1 MIKITSCHNKVN
13 DSRSATV
20 PCLNYLQLFIT
31 ALILSNRPTE
41 TIEPVAATSNQRPA
55 TGMMKASDLI
65 KPYFIENRAKILIGL
80 LSLIIV
86 DLLQLFI
93 PRIIKRVVDDLTAFE
108 LDGWQLLSYSLF
120 MIGIAIFIGVFRYIW
135 RRCLLGT
142 ARRIEEGLRNM
153 LFGHLQCL
161 SAAYFDGIKTGDLM
175 AHATNDIQQI
185 RMATGMGMVA
195 LNDAIVLGLASIGF
209 MAYIN
214 VTLTAFVLIPMPL
227 IVVSTRFFS
236 RKMHHRYQTVQ
247 AAFSDLT
254 EVIRERFAGIRIIKA
269 HHRKE
274 EEAARVE
281 AASRNYVDMNL
292 RLVKI
297 IGSFFPM
304 MLLFSNLSLAIVLY
318 LGGRK
323 TIMQDITA
331 GDFVAFISYLGLL
344 TWPMMALGWVT
355 NLIQRGR
362 ASLDRINKILQTVPE
377 IRDSQDAVT
386 IENVQGQIV
395 FDNVSFRYDSE
406 PYQEKKA
413 TLSKIHLHI
422 EPGMVLGVV
431 GPPGSGKSTLISL
444 IPRLYNIHRGRILL
458 DGHDIRTLK
467 IQSLRSQISFI
478 PQEPFLFAATI
489 RENITF
495 GDRQIPEDRLE
506 KALRDAALYDTIKGF
521 ADGLETVVGEKGVIL
536 SGGQKQRIALARCL
550 LRDNAILIL
559 DDPISQVDL
568 ETGTTI
574 INTIRKLAG
583 QKTIIIV
590 SHRLSAVSYAD
601 RIITLDLGH
610 ITESGTHQQLLDSDK
625 YYAKTYHLQEI
636 EEDLDA
642 A

>member
-1 MIKITSCHNKVN
+1 
-13 DSRSATV
+13 
-20 PCLNYLQLFIT
+20 
-31 ALILSNRPTE
+31 
-41 TIEPVAATSNQRPA
+41 
-55 TGMMKASDLI
+55 
-65 KPYFIENRAKILIGL
+65 
-80 LSLIIV
+80 
-86 DLLQLFI
+86 
-93 PRIIKRVVDDLTAFE
+93 
-108 LDGWQLLSYSLF
+108 
-120 MIGIAIFIGVFRYIW
+120 
-135 RRCLLGT
+135 
-142 ARRIEEGLRNM
+142 
-153 LFGHLQCL
+153 
-161 SAAYFDGIKTGDLM
+161 
-175 AHATNDIQQI
+175 
-185 RMATGMGMVA
+185 
-195 LNDAIVLGLASIGF
+195 
-209 MAYIN
+209 
-214 VTLTAFVLIPMPL
+214 MPL

-236 RKMHHRYQTVQ
+236 KKMHRRYQAVQ
-247 AAFSDLT
+247 ASFSDLT

-269 HHRKE
+269 HDRKE
-274 EEAARVE
+274 EEAAKVE
-281 AASRNYVDMNL
+281 AASRNYVEKNL

-323 TIMQDITA
+323 TIMQDITP

-377 IRDSQDAVT
+377 IRDGENAAT
-386 IENVQGQIV
+386 IEDVQGHLI
-395 FDNVSFRYDSE
+395 FENVSFRYDAGTD
-406 PYQEKKA
+406 QEGKA
-413 TLSKIHLHI
+413 TLSNIDLDI
-422 EPGMVLGVV
+422 EPGMVLGIV
-431 GPPGSGKSTLISL
+431 GPPGCGKSTLLSL
-444 IPRLYNIHRGRILL
+444 IPRLYNIHRGRILM

-467 IQSLRSQISFI
+467 IQHLRSHISFI
-478 PQEPFLFAATI
+478 PQEPFLFAGTI

-495 GDRQIPEDRLE
+495 DDRQIPEDRLE
-506 KALRDAALYDTIKGF
+506 KAVKDAALDDMIKKF
-521 ADGLETVVGEKGVIL
+521 PDGLETVVGEKGVIL

-568 ETGTTI
+568 ETGTAI
-574 INTIRKLAG
+574 INTIRKMAG

-610 ITESGTHQQLLDSDK
+610 ITESGTHRQLLESDK

-636 EEDLDA
+636 EEDLNA